1 MSAQSQGPGWWVA
14 SDGKWY
20 PPESHPDF
28 RPPPPP
34 PPSAPPPPTG
44 RRSERAPAHDRPPRQ
59 RREKRGT
66 PLWKLA
72 LGVCLGILLFFV
84 VCSAIVG
91 GAAKKVSDDA
101 AKPAT
106 VRIEA
111 ADGVCWTATL
121 TGTEGGSLGQNQQE
135 GCGAASFELPSGLGA
150 NAVVSKRTQG
160 GELTA
165 VVEVDGEET
174 DRQSTNADFG
184 IVTVG
189 R

>member
-1 MSAQSQGPGWWVA
+1 MSDRSQGDGWWQA

-20 PPESHPDF
+20 PPESHPDH

-34 PPSAPPPPTG
+34 EATRTVVPPPPVERG
-44 RRSERAPAHDRPPRQ
+44 RKG
-59 RREKRGT
+59 REKRGT

-72 LGVCLGILLFFV
+72 LGVCLGILLFLV
-84 VCSAIVG
+84 VCSAIIG
-91 GAAKKVSDDA
+91 GAAKKVTDDA

-111 ADGVCWTATL
+111 AEGVCWSITL
-121 TGTEGGSLGQNQQE
+121 TGSEGGSIGQNQQE
-135 GCGAASFELPSGLGA
+135 GCGTQTFDLPAGLGA
-150 NAVVSKRTQG
+150 NAVVQKRTQAG
-160 GELTA
+160 DLTA

-174 DRQSTNADFG
+174 ERQSTNAEFG
-184 IVTVG
+184 IVTVS